1 MFEMMRVKMGV
12 SYSCAEEAV
21 GTVFVTK
28 IGVGAASLISHMDIT
43 CLASV
48 RIFCVTTISLLLIY
62 ICVTMP

>member
-21 GTVFVTK
+21 GNG
-28 IGVGAASLISHMDIT
+28 IRYENRVGAASLISHMDIT